1 MGMNISLYQ
10 GIWHRLRIYTTLGI
24 HATTVH
30 VINIIKAVAFLVSF
44 FPQFVRNIGIRVT
57 MAVSVWDV

>member
-30 VINIIKAVAFLVSF
+30 VIIIKAVAFLVFSS
-44 FPQFVRNIGIRVT
+44 IR
-57 MAVSVWDV
+57 